1 MNEICREM
9 QDRIADY
16 TLGAL
21 DEQQAGQVE
30 AHLKECRPCRE
41 YREALRAQSEG
52 LAALGRE
59 VEADMEA
66 RRGRALQVL
75 AEVPDAS
82 PSGGRTLFWMAR
94 LAVAAVLVLAVG
106 IAIGRLTAPQ
116 PIDVEQLRA
125 DLETSITS
133 ALKPAVAQDAQVM
146 ADERLLTALEASNT
160 ELKAQ
165 IGAQVRR
172 DLQAFAAEFVTG
184 SEAMVDRR
192 LGDLVQLIEA
202 ARLTDRQRV
211 ARAFE
216 QVELNRRRDRTQ
228 IGRGLQSLAVLTN
241 AEPTRIQN

>member
-30 AHLKECRPCRE
+30 AHLAECRLCRE
-41 YREALRAQSEG
+41 YLEALTAQGEG

-66 RRGRALQVL
+66 RRDRALLAL
-75 AEVPDAS
+75 AEVPETR
-82 PSGGRTLFWMAR
+82 SGHGSTLFWMAR
-94 LAVAAVLVLAVG
+94 LAVAAVLVLVVG
-106 IAIGRLTAPQ
+106 IAIGRLTAPA
-116 PIDVEQLRA
+116 PIDVEQLRT
-125 DLETSITS
+125 DLQSSITS
-133 ALKPAVAQDAQVM
+133 ALKPAVDQETLTRV
-146 ADERLLTALEASNT
+146 DERLLAALDEANT

-172 DLQAFAAEFVTG
+172 DLQAFATEFVAG

-192 LGDLVQLIEA
+192 LNDLVQLIEA
-202 ARLTDRQRV
+202 ARLKDRQRV

-228 IGRGLQSLAVLTN
+228 IGRGLQSLAALTQ
-241 AEPTRIQN
+241 AEPATMAN

>member
-1 MNEICREM
+1 MKETCREM

-21 DEQQAGQVE
+21 DEHQAEQVE
-30 AHLKECRPCRE
+30 AHLNECRRCRE
-41 YREALRAQSEG
+41 YLEALTVQSEG
-52 LAALGRE
+52 LAVLGRE
-59 VEADMEA
+59 VDADMEA
-66 RRGRALQVL
+66 RRDRALQAL
-75 AEVPDAS
+75 AEVPDVRS
-82 PSGGRTLFWMAR
+82 SCGPTLFWMAR
-94 LAVAAVLVLAVG
+94 LAVAAALVLAVG
-106 IAIGRLTAPQ
+106 IAIGRLTSPQ

-146 ADERLLTALEASNT
+146 VDERLLAALDAANT

-172 DLQAFAAEFVTG
+172 DLQAFAAEFVSG
-184 SEAMVDRR
+184 SEVMVDRR

-241 AEPTRIQN
+241 AEPTRIEN